1 MDMDVSILL
10 NYLLGG
16 GLVACIG
23 GLLTMRSTIH
33 KASAEADALQIQNTE
48 NATRVLMENI
58 MAPLQDELK
67 GVREELKETRG
78 ELTDAREELKET
90 RGELTDAKK
99 ELSAAKREMA
109 RLRKA
114 LGEAN
119 TCKHTEECPVLY
131 RLKKGENEQSKEIC
145 ETLST

>member
-1 MDMDVSILL
+1 MDISIIL

-23 GLLTMRSTIH
+23 KLLTMRSTIH
-33 KASAEADALQIQNTE
+33 KARSEAVALQIQNTE
-48 NATRVLMENI
+48 NATRVLVENI
-58 MAPLQDELK
+58 MEPLQGELK
-67 GVREELKETRG
+67 GVREELKETR
-78 ELTDAREELKET
+78 EELKEA
-90 RGELTDAKK
+90 RGELKDAKK

-114 LGEAN
+114 LDEAN
-119 TCKHTEECPVLY
+119 TCKYNEECPVLY
-131 RLKKGENEQSKEIC
+131 RLKIGQEEQSETDKNNKIC

>member
-1 MDMDVSILL
+1 MEMGMDISIIL

-23 GLLTMRSTIH
+23 GLLTMRSTIN
-33 KASAEADALQIQNTE
+33 KASAEADALKIQNTE
-48 NATRVLMENI
+48 NATRVLVENI
-58 MAPLQDELK
+58 MTPLQ
-67 GVREELKETRG
+67 EELKETR
-78 ELTDAREELKET
+78 EELKEA
-90 RGELTDAKK
+90 RGELKDAKK

-119 TCKHTEECPVLY
+119 TCKHTEECPVLNKL
-131 RLKKGENEQSKEIC
+131 RKGQEEQPENKEIC

>member
-1 MDMDVSILL
+1 MDISIIL

-33 KASAEADALQIQNTE
+33 KASAEADTVKIQNTE
-48 NATRVLMENI
+48 QATRILVENI
-58 MAPLQDELK
+58 VDPLQEELK
-67 GVREELKETRG
+67 ETREELKET
-78 ELTDAREELKET
+78 
-90 RGELTDAKK
+90 KK
-99 ELSAAKREMA
+99 EFSSTKREMA

-119 TCKHTEECPVLY
+119 TCKHTEECPVLNKL
-131 RLKKGENEQSKEIC
+131 RKGQEEQPENKETC

>member
-1 MDMDVSILL
+1 MDISIIL

-23 GLLTMRSTIH
+23 GLLTMRSTIY
-33 KASAEADALQIQNTE
+33 KARAEAVALQIQNTE
-48 NATRVLMENI
+48 NATRVLVENI
-58 MAPLQDELK
+58 MEPLQEELK
-67 GVREELKETRG
+67 GVREELKETR
-78 ELTDAREELKET
+78 EELKEA
-90 RGELTDAKK
+90 RGELKDAKK

-114 LGEAN
+114 LDEAN
-119 TCKHTEECPVLY
+119 TCKYNEECPVLY
-131 RLKKGENEQSKEIC
+131 KLKKGEKEQEQPENKETC

>member
-1 MDMDVSILL
+1 MEMGMDISILL

-23 GLLTMRSTIH
+23 KLLTMRSTIH
-33 KASAEADALQIQNTE
+33 QAAAEADALKIQNTE
-48 NATRVLMENI
+48 NATRVLVENI
-58 MAPLQDELK
+58 MTPLQEELK
-67 GVREELKETRG
+67 GVREELVETRDELKEARG
-78 ELTDAREELKET
+78 ELKDT
-90 RGELTDAKK
+90 KK

-109 RLRKA
+109 RLRKV

-119 TCKHTEECPVLY
+119 TCKHTEECPVLNKL
-131 RLKKGENEQSKEIC
+131 RKGQEEQPENKEIC